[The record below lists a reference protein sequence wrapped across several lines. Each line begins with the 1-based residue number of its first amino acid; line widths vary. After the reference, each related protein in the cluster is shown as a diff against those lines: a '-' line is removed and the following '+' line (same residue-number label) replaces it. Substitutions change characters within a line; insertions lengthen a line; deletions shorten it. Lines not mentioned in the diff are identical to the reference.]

1 VGRHDD
7 AIAKRQRD
15 RREWRNLESSWRSQH
30 DNRRGTKRKFADIDD
45 TTSIPVSTIN
55 QELLRFALNQ
65 CQERLSRREVYD
77 IVQKSDGTVADVLI
91 WLKARMSDYIV
102 VQPSEQPNPFS
113 ALTLSSGSS
122 STNSSG
128 SSSTNPFEL
137 LSDTVDEEE
146 DDVSSNDNYVSF
158 IFAFCLYSHYVL
170 HLSNMLKH
178 IIFILI
184 TPLLF
189 LLLFQHCAT
198 ECWGYGRV

>member
-1 VGRHDD
+1 MGRHDD

-15 RREWRNLESSWRSQH
+15 RREWRILESSWRSQH

-45 TTSIPVSTIN
+45 TTSIPVPVSTIN
-55 QELLRFALNQ
+55 RELLRFALNQ
-65 CQERLSRREVYD
+65 CQDRLSRREVYD

-128 SSSTNPFEL
+128 SSSTNPFGL
-137 LSDTVDEEE
+137 LCDTTDEEEE
-146 DDVSSNDNYVSF
+146 DDMSTNDNHVSF

-170 HLSNMLKH
+170 HKSNMLKH
-178 IIFILI
+178 IIYFIL
-184 TPLLF
+184 TL
-189 LLLFQHCAT
+189 H
-198 ECWGYGRV
+198 

>member
-1 VGRHDD
+1 MGIHAVGRDDD

-15 RREWRNLESSWRSQH
+15 RREWRILESSWRSQH

-45 TTSIPVSTIN
+45 TTSIPVPVTTIN
-55 QELLRFALNQ
+55 RELLRFALNQ
-65 CQERLSRREVYD
+65 CKDRLSRREVYD

-128 SSSTNPFEL
+128 SSTNPFEL
-137 LSDTVDEEE
+137 LCDTTDEEE
-146 DDVSSNDNYVSF
+146 DDVSTNDNHVSF
-158 IFAFCLYSHYVL
+158 IFAFWLYSHYVF

-178 IIFILI
+178 IIYFIL
-184 TPLLF
+184 TL
-189 LLLFQHCAT
+189 H
-198 ECWGYGRV
+198 

>member
-1 VGRHDD
+1 MGIHAVGRDDD

-15 RREWRNLESSWRSQH
+15 RREWRILESSWRSQH

-45 TTSIPVSTIN
+45 TTSIPVPVSTIN
-55 QELLRFALNQ
+55 RELLRFALNQ
-65 CQERLSRREVYD
+65 CQDRLSRREVYD

-128 SSSTNPFEL
+128 SSSTNPFGL
-137 LSDTVDEEE
+137 LCDTTDEEE
-146 DDVSSNDNYVSF
+146 QDHMSTNDNHVSF
-158 IFAFCLYSHYVL
+158 IFAFWL
-170 HLSNMLKH
+170 
-178 IIFILI
+178 
-184 TPLLF
+184 
-189 LLLFQHCAT
+189 
-198 ECWGYGRV
+198 